1 MTARATLVVRSPR
14 PQSAL
19 APSQWSAEV
28 LPILC
33 QVEDDDFRPGGDPV
47 STRPQRRSCE
57 PGANE
62 KEINTMCSL

>member
-1 MTARATLVVRSPR
+1 MSARATLVVRSPC
-14 PQSAL
+14 PQPAL
-19 APSQWSAEV
+19 ALSQSSAED

-33 QVEDDDFRPGGDPV
+33 RVEDDDFRPGGDPV

-62 KEINTMCSL
+62 KAINTMCSL